1 MRGARR
7 LTMACLAAG
16 LMLGSASASAQDA
29 ATTTNTPAAQAV
41 GPRELENF
49 SLQGNV
55 TRAAEE
61 PAQRPSPAPVA
72 STPDDQPAPA
82 ATVRQPRERTASAEP
97 ATTSPRSAPSP
108 QGEPARKTAKA
119 ASQPTTKPSDGLLTQ
134 ATPTPASATSFAPP
148 PLAATSTLAP
158 QRGFAL
164 LPWLLAA
171 LAAAAAGLFLFWR
184 NRSRPALAGGP
195 RADAFQAPEAKPIR
209 WLTPEELEPK
219 PMPRPA
225 PSPTPEPPAPPRA
238 ETPAPQPIGVV
249 STSLRP
255 WVEISMQPLRCTVTD
270 ANVTFEFELELFNSG
285 SAPAR
290 DVAGRSGGG
299 QRRRRSRIED
309 LRQLLRPTAG
319 PGASASGSSR
329 RSSAH
334 RLSYT
339 QVVIAREQS
348 DAFDM
353 GGREGVRA
361 ADRVQRALSRGSS
374 GEGQTSASY
383 LRRRAT
389 EEARSWRRSGSISA
403 RACSTVWPRAAAGR
417 RSEVA

>member
-7 LTMACLAAG
+7 LTIACLAAG
-16 LMLGSASASAQDA
+16 LMLGSTSASAQDA

-61 PAQRPSPAPVA
+61 PAQRPSPAPLA
-72 STPDDQPAPA
+72 STRDDQPASA
-82 ATVRQPRERTASAEP
+82 ATTVRQPRERTASTEP
-97 ATTSPRSAPSP
+97 AASSPRSTPSP
-108 QGEPARKTAKA
+108 QREPARETATA
-119 ASQPTTKPSDGLLTQ
+119 ATQPTATPSDGLLTHPTS
-134 ATPTPASATSFAPP
+134 TPIPASATTFAPP
-148 PLAATSTLAP
+148 PLASTGTLAP
-158 QRGFAL
+158 ERGFSL

-171 LAAAAAGLFLFWR
+171 LAAVAAGLFLFWR

-195 RADAFQAPEAKPIR
+195 QADFFQAPEAKPVR

-225 PSPTPEPPAPPRA
+225 PSPTPAPPRA
-238 ETPAPQPIGVV
+238 ETPAPPPVGVV

-290 DVAGRSGGG
+290 DIFVEAVVVNAGENQDQDLATFFARLPGPG
-299 QRRRRSRIED
+299 QRIEIIPP
-309 LRQLLRPTAG
+309 LNRTAFV
-319 PGASASGSSR
+319 
-329 RSSAH
+329 
-334 RLSYT
+334 T
-339 QVVIAREQS
+339 QVVIAREHIRS
-348 DAFDM
+348 FDL
-353 GGREGVRA
+353 GGREVFVPLLAFNAFYRRGSGEAQSSVAYLVGPATKGDKLAPFRLDLGARLFEGLAARLLPLGVRK
-361 ADRVQRALSRGSS
+361 
-374 GEGQTSASY
+374 
-383 LRRRAT
+383 
-389 EEARSWRRSGSISA
+389 
-403 RACSTVWPRAAAGR
+403 
-417 RSEVA
+417 

>member
-82 ATVRQPRERTASAEP
+82 ATVRQSRERTASAEP

-119 ASQPTTKPSDGLLTQ
+119 ASQPTTTPSDGLLTQ

-148 PLAATSTLAP
+148 PLAVTNTLAP

-184 NRSRPALAGGP
+184 NRSRSALAGGP

-209 WLTPEELEPK
+209 WLTPEELEPR

-270 ANVTFEFELELFNSG
+270 ANVTFDFELELFNSG

-290 DVAGRSGGG
+290 DILVEAVVINAGENQEQDLASFFARPPGPG
-299 QRRRRSRIED
+299 QRIEIIPP
-309 LRQLLRPTAG
+309 LNRTAFV
-319 PGASASGSSR
+319 
-329 RSSAH
+329 
-334 RLSYT
+334 T
-339 QVVIAREQS
+339 QVVIAREHVQS
-348 DAFDM
+348 FDM
-353 GGREGVRA
+353 GGREVFVPLLAFNAFYRRGSGEAQSSVAYLVGPATKGDKLAPFRLDLGARLFEGLAARLLPLGVRK
-361 ADRVQRALSRGSS
+361 
-374 GEGQTSASY
+374 
-383 LRRRAT
+383 
-389 EEARSWRRSGSISA
+389 
-403 RACSTVWPRAAAGR
+403 
-417 RSEVA
+417 